1 MMDGFFVGVS
11 AAFYLGILTSISP
24 CPLATNIAA
33 ISYIGKRLE
42 SPRQVLLTGILYTL
56 GRTVTYLVL
65 GILLVASILSMPA
78 VSHFLEKYM
87 NRALGPILIVAG
99 MFLLGLLGFTSF
111 GPGMSAKTQK
121 RFESGGL
128 LGAGLLGMLFALS
141 FCPVSAA
148 LFFGSLIPLAVARHS
163 SLALPA
169 IYGIATGL
177 PVLVFAVL
185 IATGARRV
193 GTAFNR
199 LRAIEL
205 WARRITGAAFILVG
219 VLYSLTYIFGIPV
232 LG

>member
-1 MMDGFFVGVS
+1 MMGGFFVGVS
-11 AAFYLGILTSISP
+11 AAFYLGILTAISP

-33 ISYIGKRLE
+33 ISYIGRGLE
-42 SPRQVLLTGILYTL
+42 SPRRVLLTGILYTL
-56 GRTVTYLVL
+56 GRTATYLAL
-65 GILLVASILSMPA
+65 GILLVASILSMPD

-99 MFLLGLLGFTSF
+99 MFLLGLLGFTPS
-111 GPGMSAKTQK
+111 GPGMSMKMQK

-128 LGAGLLGMLFALS
+128 WGAGLLGMLFALS

-163 SLALPA
+163 SIAIPA

-193 GTAFNR
+193 GAAFNR
-199 LRAIEL
+199 LAAIEL
-205 WARRITGAAFILVG
+205 WARRITGSAFILVG
-219 VLYSLTYIFGIPV
+219 ILYSLTYIFGIPV